1 MLCISEGPFHFSSTC
16 KTLLVCPSMSVWSFQ
31 VNGKWPWHGLVSKK
45 GNIQN
50 QAFITWMS
58 HFSGFLFFYHV
69 VDVHNKWCF
78 NNFTVYQV
86 HSLMITFLISTKL
99 FLIVLSYCLHLINFI
114 FFILNIFF
122 SVAALNY
129 TAMILILILFSEYSW
144 GVRTGTIELFLR
156 FYIRRHTLYNFFLL
170 CLRY

>member
-1 MLCISEGPFHFSSTC
+1 MTSGVFFKTHTASYPTIEAHYKKMLCISEGPFHFSSTW

-86 HSLMITFLISTKL
+86 HSRMITFLISTKL

-122 SVAALNY
+122 CCSLELHSNDIDINIVFW
-129 TAMILILILFSEYSW
+129 ILMRS
-144 GVRTGTIELFLR
+144 
-156 FYIRRHTLYNFFLL
+156 
-170 CLRY
+170 